1 MSSVFQ
7 SCQSDVDA
15 VGNTPEETDSAYPEF
30 PTSSKS
36 FMCMTGNSFMLSD
49 AVWRM
54 WPFHQTRRQSIA
66 PSQDWTHDHLSAQH
80 LPVNVRVRYIQL
92 LCLLSA
98 PDCII
103 AGLPIEYWCTLP
115 PFCTRLH
122 HRRPA
127 NQVLMHSASFLHRTA
142 SLQTCQSST
151 DAIGCVLS
159 LCRFSRLMCHQ
170 QDSSCLRTVWVG
182 SPQPFGWDWSL

>member
-80 LPVNVRVRYIQL
+80 LPVNVRVRTFN
-92 LCLLSA
+92 C
-98 PDCII
+98 
-103 AGLPIEYWCTLP
+103 
-115 PFCTRLH
+115 
-122 HRRPA
+122 
-127 NQVLMHSASFLHRTA
+127 SASFLHRTA